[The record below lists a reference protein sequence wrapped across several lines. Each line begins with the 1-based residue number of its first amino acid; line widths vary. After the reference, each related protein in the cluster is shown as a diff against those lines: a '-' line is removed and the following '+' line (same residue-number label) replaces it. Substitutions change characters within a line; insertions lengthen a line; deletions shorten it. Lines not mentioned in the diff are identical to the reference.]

1 MTVREGQRLRGS
13 AFVTRLASGG
23 HSIMQFWRTNPG
35 LAWAALLAFAA
46 LVAALAWSV
55 LGPASVSRL
64 EHQRQMTGAE
74 LRQRFE
80 QAVVMLHA
88 KQYDHAITAL
98 HRVLQLAP
106 QMPEAHVNMGYALLG
121 LQQAEAARSFFASA
135 IELRP
140 QQANAY
146 YGLALA
152 EELRQDW
159 ELALGAMRSYLHLS
173 AADDPHRTKARAALW
188 EWEQKLGRLPPS
200 PPPPPDQSKPAR

>member
-1 MTVREGQRLRGS
+1 MSGAARRQGPFSAAAAVR
-13 AFVTRLASGG
+13 
-23 HSIMQFWRTNPG
+23 QFWRHNRGVAWTG
-35 LAWAALLAFAA
+35 LVLVVALAAASVWAALA
-46 LVAALAWSV
+46 
-55 LGPASVSRL
+55 PRPVSRL
-64 EHQRQMTGAE
+64 DHQRQMTDAE
-74 LRQRFE
+74 LRARFE

-106 QMPEAHVNMGYALLG
+106 AMPEAHVNMGYAFLG
-121 LQQAEAARSFFASA
+121 LHQADAARSFFQSA

-152 EELRQDW
+152 EELRHDW

-188 EWEQKLGRLPPS
+188 EWEQKLGRLAPS
-200 PPPPPDQSKPAR
+200 SNPSKPAR

>member
-1 MTVREGQRLRGS
+1 MNPAAGL
-13 AFVTRLASGG
+13 LKL
-23 HSIMQFWRTNPG
+23 IWRTNPG
-35 LAWAALLAFAA
+35 LGWTALLFVLA
-46 LVAALAWSV
+46 LAAALAWS
-55 LGPASVSRL
+55 LLAPKTVSRL
-64 EHQRQMTGAE
+64 EHQRQMTDAE
-74 LRQRFE
+74 LRARFE

-106 QMPEAHVNMGYALLG
+106 AMPEAHVNMGYAFLG
-121 LQQAEAARSFFASA
+121 LQQADAARSFFQSA

-146 YGLALA
+146 YGLALV
-152 EELRQDW
+152 EEQRQDW

-173 AADDPHRTKARAALW
+173 GADDPHRAKARAALW

-200 PPPPPDQSKPAR
+200 PAPPDQPKPAR

>member
-1 MTVREGQRLRGS
+1 MSTIAGHG
-13 AFVTRLASGG
+13 LAR
-23 HSIMQFWRTNPG
+23 QFWRSNPG
-35 LAWAALLAFAA
+35 LALAMLLLAVAVAGA
-46 LVAALAWSV
+46 LVWTL
-55 LGPASVSRL
+55 LPPRTVSRL
-64 EHQRQMTGAE
+64 EHQRQMTDAE

-98 HRVLQLAP
+98 HRVLELAP
-106 QMPEAHVNMGYALLG
+106 RMPEAHVNMGFALLG
-121 LQQAEAARSFFASA
+121 LGQADAARSFFASA

-152 EELRQDW
+152 EELRRDW
-159 ELALGAMRSYLHLS
+159 EMALGAMRSYLHLS
-173 AADDPHRTKARAALW
+173 GADDPHRVKARAALW

-200 PPPPPDQSKPAR
+200 PVAPDQATSGR

>member
-1 MTVREGQRLRGS
+1 MKMTLN
-13 AFVTRLASGG
+13 ATRAAPMATLQ
-23 HSIMQFWRTNPG
+23 QFRKSNPG

-46 LVAALAWSV
+46 VAAALAWTV

-64 EHQRQMTGAE
+64 EHQRQMTDVE

-80 QAVVMLHA
+80 QSVVMLHA
-88 KQYDHAITAL
+88 KQYEHAITAL

-106 QMPEAHVNMGYALLG
+106 RMPEAHVNMGYALLG
-121 LQQAEAARSFFASA
+121 LKQADAARSFFASA

-146 YGLALA
+146 YGLALV
-152 EELRQDW
+152 EEQRQDW

-173 AADDPHRTKARAALW
+173 GADDPHRAKARAALW

-200 PPPPPDQSKPAR
+200 PAPPDQPKPAR

>member
-1 MTVREGQRLRGS
+1 MKAL
-13 AFVTRLASGG
+13 VTGAAGTLVQAWRANRSMLAGA
-23 HSIMQFWRTNPG
+23 G
-35 LAWAALLAFAA
+35 LALAALLAF
-46 LVAALAWSV
+46 VAWMALA
-55 LGPASVSRL
+55 PPTVSRL
-64 EHQRQMTGAE
+64 QHQRQMTDAE
-74 LRQRFE
+74 LRARFD

-88 KQYDHAITAL
+88 KQYDHAVTAL

-106 QMPEAHVNMGYALLG
+106 AMPEAHVNMGYAFLG
-121 LQQAEAARSFFASA
+121 LQQADAARSFFQSA

-188 EWEQKLGRLPPS
+188 EWEQKLGRLPP
-200 PPPPPDQSKPAR
+200 PERSKPGR